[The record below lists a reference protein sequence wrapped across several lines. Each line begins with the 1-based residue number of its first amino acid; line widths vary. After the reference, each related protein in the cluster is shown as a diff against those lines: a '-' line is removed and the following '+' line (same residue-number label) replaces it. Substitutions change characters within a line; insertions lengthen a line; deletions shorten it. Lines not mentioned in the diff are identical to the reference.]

1 MTRLFVALDLPL
13 DCRQELADL
22 ALELRGTRWLDPERI
37 HLTLA
42 FLGEISEH
50 LRPDLIEALSEVSSP
65 ALRLDFEGVGFF
77 PRRGAPTTFWVGC
90 REDERLT
97 VLKRRIDRAL
107 ATTGVSVERRRFRPH
122 VTVARL
128 KNCRPADLEALL
140 QTHSLFSR
148 PAVDVASFS
157 LYSSK
162 LEPDGAVYRVEQ
174 RFALEG

>member
-1 MTRLFVALDLPL
+1 MTRLFVALDLPPE
-13 DCRQELADL
+13 CRQELADL
-22 ALELRGTRWLDPERI
+22 ALELRGVRWLDAERI

-50 LRPDLIEALSEVSSP
+50 LRPDLLEALSEVSSP
-65 ALRLDFEGVGFF
+65 ALQLAFEGVGFF

-90 REDERLT
+90 REDERL
-97 VLKRRIDRAL
+97 KRRIDRAL
-107 ATTGVSVERRRFRPH
+107 TGIGVSIERRRFRPH

-128 KNCRPADLEALL
+128 KNCRPADLQALL

-148 PAVDVASFS
+148 PVVDVSSFS